1 MKNYYEILEVNE
13 KASQE
18 IISKVFKMH
27 IKKWH
32 PDLYQGDEKIKA
44 ENKTKEIN
52 EAYSVLSDETK
63 RANYDM
69 ELQNEKNILSGEN
82 YELEMLKEENE
93 MLKRSIEKRDQII
106 NNLIHPS
113 SETSKRMHY
122 YNEDDYY
129 DEEETQPQYTA
140 YNQDYNQNYSQNDD
154 NNEYSNPQP
163 SVKDFMIKVIICFL
177 ILLIGSIII
186 YFLIKNLPL
195 FNLMN
200 DIQ

>member
-32 PDLYQGDEKIKA
+32 PDLYQGDEKIEA
-44 ENKTKEIN
+44 ENKTKELN
-52 EAYSVLSDETK
+52 EAYSILSDETK

-69 ELQNEKNILSGEN
+69 ELQSEKNISSGES
-82 YELEMLKEENE
+82 YELETLREENE
-93 MLKRSIEKRDQII
+93 MLKRSLEKRDQII

-122 YNEDDYY
+122 YNEEDYDDEYEY
-129 DEEETQPQYTA
+129 ED
-140 YNQDYNQNYSQNDD
+140 YSQEEQSPD
-154 NNEYSNPQP
+154 NNYQYSKIDAF
-163 SVKDFMIKVIICFL
+163 KDFLIRIIACFF
-177 ILLIGSIII
+177 ILLAGSIII
-186 YFLIKNLPL
+186 FILIKNIPIL
-195 FNLMN
+195 NN
-200 DIQ
+200 K